1 MKATDEMVDVL
12 RSAMLNTMGMSTQR
26 AYVASLQAVFDK
38 YVTPLE
44 NDRKR
49 FESAYLE
56 LRDKIPPQLP
66 LTASSFESEM
76 HVHVHVHAQSTP
88 IRVWHDKGE
97 VLRVDVIPRDPIAV
111 EAERIAK
118 LPGMTALFDGKTAP
132 LEAIDRILREVRK

>member
-1 MKATDEMVDVL
+1 MQVTWEMIDYYREYYGDV
-12 RSAMLNTMGMSTQR
+12 QD
-26 AYVASLQAVFDK
+26 SLQALFDK

-56 LRDKIPPQLP
+56 LRDKLPGPPEGAVYRDVPFNHNEKYGATLCAQL
-66 LTASSFESEM
+66 
-76 HVHVHVHAQSTP
+76 
-88 IRVWHDKGE
+88 RVWYNPDTLE
-97 VLRVDVIPRDPIAV
+97 VLRVGVLPRDPIAV